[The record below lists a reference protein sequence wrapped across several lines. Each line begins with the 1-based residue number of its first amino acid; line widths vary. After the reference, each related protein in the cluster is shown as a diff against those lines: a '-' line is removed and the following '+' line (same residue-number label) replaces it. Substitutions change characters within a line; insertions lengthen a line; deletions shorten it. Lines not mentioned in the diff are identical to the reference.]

1 MVFLGTVTEALA
13 TRDGR
18 VVRARMRI
26 DHAYKGVSEKTLVL
40 FDDGMCDGP
49 DLKLGEQY
57 LMYTRRFDNGE
68 VPSRGCTR
76 SRHVEFADEDL
87 KYLNGLADAV
97 PTATLFGKVVART
110 DDFYGNAQP
119 VSGAL
124 VEVNSATGKHTAITD
139 AEGKYSLG
147 GLEAAEYVVT
157 ATQPGYRMLSFTY
170 DGKPPITTVQARG
183 CAVVDMVMR
192 KNWRATIAGRVVR
205 STGEPAPRDMDLMLI
220 RLENR
225 DGKERGNALFN
236 ASVSTNENGEYSFRE
251 VAPGR
256 YKIVLNLYRFPTARA
271 PYPTIY
277 WPAARAE
284 SSAMIIEVADAVA
297 LQRYDFRLPPEP
309 KSAVVKGIVLSADG
323 KPVAGARVHIEALP
337 DNGITGDNENTPET
351 DVRGNFAFT
360 ALEGFEYRLRAM
372 GNDIWTHSP
381 DVSFSLKAGP
391 PFITLVLENAV
402 RPALRR
408 DQR

>member
-13 TRDGR
+13 IRDGR
-18 VVRARMRI
+18 VVRARMRV

-57 LMYTRRFDNGE
+57 LMYTRRLNNGE

-76 SRHVEFADEDL
+76 SRHVKFADEDL

-110 DDFYGNAQP
+110 DDYYGNNQP

-124 VEVNSATGKHTAITD
+124 VEVNGAAGKYSAITD
-139 AEGKYSLG
+139 AEGKYSLS
-147 GLEAAEYVVT
+147 GLEPAQYVVT
-157 ATQPGYRMLSFTY
+157 ATQPEYRMLSFTH
-170 DGKPPITTVQARG
+170 DGKPPTTTVQARG
-183 CAVVDMVMR
+183 CAVVNMILR
-192 KNWRATIAGRVVR
+192 RNWRATVAGRVVR
-205 STGEPAPRDMDLMLI
+205 STGEPAPADMDLMLI

-225 DGKERGNALFN
+225 DGKERGNTLIN
-236 ASVSTNENGEYSFRE
+236 RSVSTNENGEYSFGE

-256 YKIVLNLYRFPTARA
+256 YKIVLNLYRFPTVRA

-297 LQRYDFRLPPEP
+297 QQRYDFRLPPEP

-323 KPVAGARVHIEALP
+323 TPAAGARVHIEALP
-337 DNGITGDNENTPET
+337 DNGITGDDEDTPET
-351 DVRGNFAFT
+351 DAQGNFVFT
-360 ALEGFEYRLRAM
+360 ALEGFEYRLSAT

-381 DVSFSLKAGP
+381 DVSFSLKSGP
-391 PFITLVLENAV
+391 QFLTLILENDV
-402 RPALRR
+402 RPAIRR
-408 DQR
+408 DRQ